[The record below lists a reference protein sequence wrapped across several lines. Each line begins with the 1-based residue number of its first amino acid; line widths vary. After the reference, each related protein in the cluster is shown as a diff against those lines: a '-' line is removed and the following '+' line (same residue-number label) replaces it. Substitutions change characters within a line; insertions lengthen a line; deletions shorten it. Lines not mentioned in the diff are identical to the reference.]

1 MIICLKSF
9 SNLFHLAVNFRFIFF
24 FLKMGNSEPELP
36 IYFENYVIFK
46 ALHRFKHH
54 LV

>member
-1 MIICLKSF
+1 
-9 SNLFHLAVNFRFIFF
+9 
-24 FLKMGNSEPELP
+24 MGNSEPELP
-36 IYFENYVIFK
+36 IYFENYAIFK